1 MLALY
6 PQASAPSLLY
16 LVAMAH
22 RIACWL
28 IHLQRLQLQ
37 YRIIQK
43 IRVTKSDLFTYL
55 GILKHATRARGT
67 WRKFPVVAMLAALGS
82 FADVPLVSFDGAIPL
97 SKFVQLNDPVMGG
110 RSSGSWSVDA
120 AGKFG
125 TFNGTVLDVP
135 SLSAPGFIKAAADG
149 AYPDASGAAAG
160 DLVLMVRSSTPS
172 YTGFKV
178 SFASGTA
185 VPPYA
190 CAGGGAIPFSRGCFK
205 APFTVPA
212 GDAFTA
218 VRVPFHA
225 FSDRWSPSTG
235 KQTTTC
241 AASAG
246 HVCRTPMSPLA
257 WRELTHMPL

>member
-1 MLALY
+1 
-6 PQASAPSLLY
+6 
-16 LVAMAH
+16 
-22 RIACWL
+22 
-28 IHLQRLQLQ
+28 
-37 YRIIQK
+37 
-43 IRVTKSDLFTYL
+43 
-55 GILKHATRARGT
+55 
-67 WRKFPVVAMLAALGS
+67 MLAAVLASFLGMLAAVLAS
-82 FADVPLVSFDGAIPL
+82 FADVPLVSFDGPIPL

-125 TFNGTVLDVP
+125 TLNGRVLNVP

-241 AASAG
+241 AVDAD
-246 HVCRTPMSPLA
+246 VCPTAAKLRAIKRL
-257 WRELTHMPL
+257 ELWAEGADGPVHLL